1 MERSRTSEARA
12 VLAFAVSGLL
22 VLVLIGVAGVTVL
35 RRIGADQATREAE
48 RLVEVTAHGVVEPR
62 LTDGILR
69 GDADS
74 LIAIDT
80 LVNGAVVREPD
91 HRGSDPLAGR
101 TVVYADD
108 PALIGQRAAGLPLPS
123 PLSLSTTIATPDG
136 TPLRFQA
143 FLRPD
148 TISAAARRLWTS
160 FLPVLAVALVV
171 LAAVQIPLASRL
183 ARQVRRSQD
192 ERERLLRH
200 AIDAS
205 ELERRRIA
213 ADLHDGSVQ
222 QLAGLSMS
230 LAAKADELAVSDP
243 AASEALGDAAART
256 RQGMRSL
263 RSAVMGI
270 SPPDLRRAGLAA
282 ALADLTAPLA
292 AEGLEA
298 EVRVP
303 DGMDLPP
310 DVEALLFRASREGI
324 RNVVSHAQRAPRP
337 RDGDAERSPRGPG
350 GARRRRG
357 PRRRPTRR
365 AQRNGHL
372 GLRLLGELVDRR
384 RRTPRRHVGS
394 RRRNGVAGGGP
405 RPVIRVVIA
414 DDHHVVRTGLEQLLS
429 TFDDVEVVGTASGGE
444 EAVTLCTAERPDV
457 ALLDL
462 AMPDVDGI
470 EATRRILAG
479 SPDTKVIVFTSFSD
493 RERIVGALD
502 AGAVGYC

>member
-1 MERSRTSEARA
+1 VARSRTSEARA

-80 LVNGAVVREPD
+80 LVNGAVLREPIAAVWIVSLD
-91 HRGSDPLAGR
+91 GR
-101 TVVYADD
+101 VVYADD
-108 PALIGQRAAGLPLPS
+108 PALIGQPADGLPS
-123 PLSLSTTIATPDG
+123 PSPLAMSTKIATPGG

-143 FLRPD
+143 FLEPD
-148 TISAAARRLWTS
+148 TISSAARRLWTS

-171 LAAVQIPLASRL
+171 LAALQVPLAYRL
-183 ARQVRRSQD
+183 ARQVRRSQE

-230 LAAKADELAVSDP
+230 LAAKADALAKSDP

-282 ALADLTAPLA
+282 ALADLMAPLA
-292 AEGLEA
+292 GEGLDA
-298 EVRVP
+298 ELSVP
-303 DGMDLPP
+303 DGLDLPP
-310 DVEALLFRASREGI
+310 DIEALLFRASREGI
-324 RNVVSHAQRAPRP
+324 RNVVTHAGAQHVRVVVTSGDGRATLEVRDDGVGI
-337 RDGDAERSPRGPG
+337 DGDPG
-350 GARRRRG
+350 
-357 PRRRPTRR
+357 TI
-365 AQRNGHL
+365 QMNGHL
-372 GLRLLGELVDRR
+372 GLRLLGELVADAGGNLEV
-384 RRTPRRHVGS
+384 TPA
-394 RRRNGVAGGGP
+394 AGGGTVL
-405 RPVIRVVIA
+405 R
-414 DDHHVVRTGLEQLLS
+414 
-429 TFDDVEVVGTASGGE
+429 VEV
-444 EAVTLCTAERPDV
+444 PV
-457 ALLDL
+457 A
-462 AMPDVDGI
+462 
-470 EATRRILAG
+470 
-479 SPDTKVIVFTSFSD
+479 
-493 RERIVGALD
+493 
-502 AGAVGYC
+502 

>member
-1 MERSRTSEARA
+1 M
-12 VLAFAVSGLL
+12 
-22 VLVLIGVAGVTVL
+22 VL

-80 LVNGAVVREPD
+80 LVNGAVVREPITAVRILSLD
-91 HRGSDPLAGR
+91 GR
-101 TVVYADD
+101 VVYADD
-108 PALIGQRAAGLPLPS
+108 PALIGQRATGLPLPS
-123 PLSLSTTIATPDG
+123 PLTLSTTIATPDG

-143 FLRPD
+143 FLQPD

-160 FLPVLAVALVV
+160 FLPVLAVALVL

-270 SPPDLRRAGLAA
+270 SPPDLRRAGLPA
-282 ALADLTAPLA
+282 ALSDLTAPLA
-292 AEGLEA
+292 AEGLEV

-324 RNVVSHAQRAPRP
+324 RNVVSHAHAQHVLVTVSPDDRRVVLEV
-337 RDGDAERSPRGPG
+337 RDDGVGLGDD
-350 GARRRRG
+350 
-357 PRRRPTRR
+357 RR
-365 AQRNGHL
+365 AAQNGHV
-372 GLRLLGELVDRR
+372 GLRLLGELVTD
-384 RRTPRRHVGS
+384 
-394 RRRNGVAGGGP
+394 AGGLLD
-405 RPVIRVVIA
+405 ITSA
-414 DDHHVVRTGLEQLLS
+414 TGGGTVLR
-429 TFDDVEVVGTASGGE
+429 VEVPV
-444 EAVTLCTAERPDV
+444 P
-457 ALLDL
+457 
-462 AMPDVDGI
+462 
-470 EATRRILAG
+470 
-479 SPDTKVIVFTSFSD
+479 
-493 RERIVGALD
+493 
-502 AGAVGYC
+502 

>member
-1 MERSRTSEARA
+1 VERSRTSEARA

-22 VLVLIGVAGVTVL
+22 VLVLIGVAGVLVL

-80 LVNGAVVREPD
+80 LVNGAVVR
-91 HRGSDPLAGR
+91 DPITALRILSLDGR
-101 TVVYADD
+101 VVYADD
-108 PALIGQRAAGLPLPS
+108 PALIGQRATGLPLPS
-123 PLSLSTTIATPDG
+123 PLALSTTIATPDG

-143 FLRPD
+143 FLQPD

-160 FLPVLAVALVV
+160 FLPVLAVALVL

-243 AASEALGDAAART
+243 AASEALRDAAART

-270 SPPDLRRAGLAA
+270 SPPDLRRAGLPA

-292 AEGLEA
+292 AEGLDV

-310 DVEALLFRASREGI
+310 DIEALLFRASREGI
-324 RNVVSHAQRAPRP
+324 RNVVSHAHAHHVQVTVTPDDRRVVLEV
-337 RDGDAERSPRGPG
+337 RDDGVGLGDG
-350 GARRRRG
+350 RRG
-357 PRRRPTRR
+357 G
-365 AQRNGHL
+365 QQNGHV
-372 GLRLLGELVDRR
+372 GLRLLGELVTD
-384 RRTPRRHVGS
+384 
-394 RRRNGVAGGGP
+394 AGG
-405 RPVIRVVIA
+405 
-414 DDHHVVRTGLEQLLS
+414 LLDVTS
-429 TFDDVEVVGTASGGE
+429 ASGDGTVLRVEVPV
-444 EAVTLCTAERPDV
+444 P
-457 ALLDL
+457 
-462 AMPDVDGI
+462 
-470 EATRRILAG
+470 
-479 SPDTKVIVFTSFSD
+479 
-493 RERIVGALD
+493 
-502 AGAVGYC
+502 

>member
-48 RLVEVTAHGVVEPR
+48 RLIDVTAHGVVEPR

-80 LVNGAVVREPD
+80 LVNGAVVREPIMAVRILSLD
-91 HRGSDPLAGR
+91 GR
-101 TVVYADD
+101 VVYADD

-123 PLSLSTTIATPDG
+123 PLALSTKIATPDG

-143 FLRPD
+143 FLQPD

-160 FLPVLAVALVV
+160 FLPVLAVALVL

-222 QLAGLSMS
+222 QLAGLSMT
-230 LAAKADELAVSDP
+230 LAAKADELALSDP

-270 SPPDLRRAGLAA
+270 SPPDLRRAGLSA
-282 ALADLTAPLA
+282 ALADLTEPLA
-292 AEGLEA
+292 AEGLQV

-324 RNVVSHAQRAPRP
+324 RNVVSHAHAHHVLVTVTPNDRRVVLEV
-337 RDGDAERSPRGPG
+337 RDDGVGLGGD
-350 GARRRRG
+350 RRG
-357 PRRRPTRR
+357 T
-365 AQRNGHL
+365 QQNGHV
-372 GLRLLGELVDRR
+372 GLRLLGELVTD
-384 RRTPRRHVGS
+384 
-394 RRRNGVAGGGP
+394 AGG
-405 RPVIRVVIA
+405 
-414 DDHHVVRTGLEQLLS
+414 LLDVTS
-429 TFDDVEVVGTASGGE
+429 ASGDGTVLRVEVPT
-444 EAVTLCTAERPDV
+444 P
-457 ALLDL
+457 
-462 AMPDVDGI
+462 
-470 EATRRILAG
+470 
-479 SPDTKVIVFTSFSD
+479 
-493 RERIVGALD
+493 
-502 AGAVGYC
+502 

>member
-1 MERSRTSEARA
+1 VARSRTSEARA

-22 VLVLIGVAGVTVL
+22 VLVLIGVAGVIVL
-35 RRIGADQATREAE
+35 RRIGADQAIREAE
-48 RLVEVTAHGVVEPR
+48 RLVQVTAHGVVEPR
-62 LTDGILR
+62 LTDGIVR

-80 LVNGAVVREPD
+80 LVNGAVVR
-91 HRGSDPLAGR
+91 DPVTAVRILSLDGR
-101 TVVYADD
+101 VVYADD
-108 PALIGQRAAGLPLPS
+108 PALIGQRAAGTPSPS
-123 PLSLSTTIATPDG
+123 PLSLATMIATPDG

-143 FLRPD
+143 FLAPD

-160 FLPVLAVALVV
+160 FLPVLAIALVV

-230 LAAKADELAVSDP
+230 LAAKADELAASDP
-243 AASEALGDAAART
+243 VASAALRDAAAGT

-270 SPPDLRRAGLAA
+270 SPPDLRKAGLAA

-298 EVRVP
+298 DVRVP
-303 DGMDLPP
+303 DGLDVPP

-324 RNVVSHAQRAPRP
+324 RNVVSHARARHVLVSVTP
-337 RDGDAERSPRGPG
+337 RDHRVVLEVRDDGVGLGGDGRG
-350 GARRRRG
+350 AS
-357 PRRRPTRR
+357 
-365 AQRNGHL
+365 RNGHL
-372 GLRLLGELVDRR
+372 GLRLLGELVDD
-384 RRTPRRHVGS
+384 
-394 RRRNGVAGGGP
+394 AGGRLDVASAPGDGTVL
-405 RPVIRVVIA
+405 R
-414 DDHHVVRTGLEQLLS
+414 
-429 TFDDVEVVGTASGGE
+429 VEVPV
-444 EAVTLCTAERPDV
+444 P
-457 ALLDL
+457 
-462 AMPDVDGI
+462 
-470 EATRRILAG
+470 
-479 SPDTKVIVFTSFSD
+479 
-493 RERIVGALD
+493 
-502 AGAVGYC
+502 

>member
-1 MERSRTSEARA
+1 M
-12 VLAFAVSGLL
+12 
-22 VLVLIGVAGVTVL
+22 VL
-35 RRIGADQATREAE
+35 RKIGADQATREAE
-48 RLVEVTAHGVVEPR
+48 RLVEVTANGVVEPR

-80 LVNGAVVREPD
+80 LVNGAVVR
-91 HRGSDPLAGR
+91 DPITAVRILSLDGR
-101 TVVYADD
+101 VVYADD
-108 PALIGQRAAGLPLPS
+108 PALIGQPTTGTPQPS
-123 PLSLSTTIATPDG
+123 PLSMATMIVTPDG

-143 FLRPD
+143 FLEPD

-183 ARQVRRSQD
+183 ARQLRRSQD

-200 AIDAS
+200 AVEAS

-230 LAAKADELAVSDP
+230 LSAKADELATSDP
-243 AASEALGDAAART
+243 TASAALSDAAART

-270 SPPDLRRAGLAA
+270 SPPDLRKAGLAA

-298 EVRVP
+298 EVQVP
-303 DGMDLPP
+303 DGLDVPP

-324 RNVVSHAQRAPRP
+324 RNVVTHARARHVLVSVTPSVHHVTLEV
-337 RDGDAERSPRGPG
+337 RDDGIGLGDGGP
-350 GARRRRG
+350 A
-357 PRRRPTRR
+357 

-372 GLRLLGELVDRR
+372 GLRLLGELVDD
-384 RRTPRRHVGS
+384 
-394 RRRNGVAGGGP
+394 AGG
-405 RPVIRVVIA
+405 R
-414 DDHHVVRTGLEQLLS
+414 L
-429 TFDDVEVVGTASGGE
+429 
-444 EAVTLCTAERPDV
+444 DV
-457 ALLDL
+457 AS
-462 AMPDVDGI
+462 APGDGTVLRMEI
-470 EATRRILAG
+470 
-479 SPDTKVIVFTSFSD
+479 PVP
-493 RERIVGALD
+493 
-502 AGAVGYC
+502 

>member
-1 MERSRTSEARA
+1 VERSRTSEARA
-12 VLAFAVSGLL
+12 VVAFAVSGLV

-35 RRIGADQATREAE
+35 RGIGADQATREAE
-48 RLVEVTAHGVVEPR
+48 RLVDVTAHGVVEPR

-74 LIAIDT
+74 LIAIET
-80 LVNGAVVREPD
+80 LVNGAVVRAPITAVRILTMD
-91 HRGSDPLAGR
+91 GR
-101 TVVYADD
+101 VVYADD
-108 PALIGQRAAGLPLPS
+108 PDLIDQQAATLPS
-123 PLSLSTTIATPDG
+123 PSSLSLSTTITTPDG
-136 TPLRFQA
+136 TPLRFQV
-143 FLRPD
+143 FLQPD

-160 FLPVLAVALVV
+160 FLPVLAAALVV

-205 ELERRRIA
+205 DLERRRIA
-213 ADLHDGSVQ
+213 ADIHDGSVQ

-282 ALADLTAPLA
+282 ALADLTAPLV

-303 DGMDLPP
+303 DAMDLPP

-324 RNVVSHAQRAPRP
+324 RNVVSHAQARHVLVTVTTNDHRVLLEV
-337 RDGDAERSPRGPG
+337 RDDGVGFSSERLSAE
-350 GARRRRG
+350 
-357 PRRRPTRR
+357 
-365 AQRNGHL
+365 RNGHL
-372 GLRLLGELVDRR
+372 GLRLLGELVDD
-384 RRTPRRHVGS
+384 
-394 RRRNGVAGGGP
+394 AGGTLDVTSAP
-405 RPVIRVVIA
+405 
-414 DDHHVVRTGLEQLLS
+414 DDGTVLR
-429 TFDDVEVVGTASGGE
+429 VEVPV
-444 EAVTLCTAERPDV
+444 P
-457 ALLDL
+457 
-462 AMPDVDGI
+462 
-470 EATRRILAG
+470 
-479 SPDTKVIVFTSFSD
+479 
-493 RERIVGALD
+493 
-502 AGAVGYC
+502 

>member
-1 MERSRTSEARA
+1 M
-12 VLAFAVSGLL
+12 
-22 VLVLIGVAGVTVL
+22 LVLIGVAGVTVL

-80 LVNGAVVREPD
+80 LVNGAVVR
-91 HRGSDPLAGR
+91 DPITAVRILSLDGR
-101 TVVYADD
+101 VVYADD

-143 FLRPD
+143 FLQPD

-282 ALADLTAPLA
+282 ALADLTAPLV

-324 RNVVSHAQRAPRP
+324 RNVVSHAQARHVLVTR
-337 RDGDAERSPRGPG
+337 DAERSPRDPG
-350 GARRRRG
+350 GARRRRR
-357 PRRRPTRR
+357 PRRRRARR

-372 GLRLLGELVDRR
+372 GLRLLGELVDD
-384 RRTPRRHVGS
+384 
-394 RRRNGVAGGGP
+394 AGGPLDVTSAPGDGTVL
-405 RPVIRVVIA
+405 R
-414 DDHHVVRTGLEQLLS
+414 
-429 TFDDVEVVGTASGGE
+429 VEVPV
-444 EAVTLCTAERPDV
+444 P
-457 ALLDL
+457 
-462 AMPDVDGI
+462 
-470 EATRRILAG
+470 
-479 SPDTKVIVFTSFSD
+479 
-493 RERIVGALD
+493 
-502 AGAVGYC
+502 

>member
-1 MERSRTSEARA
+1 MERSRRSEARA
-12 VLAFAVSGLL
+12 VVAFAVSGLV
-22 VLVLIGVAGVTVL
+22 VLVLIGVAGVSVL

-80 LVNGAVVREPD
+80 LVNGAVVRAPITAVRILSLD
-91 HRGSDPLAGR
+91 GR
-101 TVVYADD
+101 VVYADD
-108 PALIGQRAAGLPLPS
+108 PALIGQRAGASPVPS
-123 PLSLSTTIATPDG
+123 SLAMSTTISTPDG
-136 TPLRFQA
+136 TPLRFQV
-143 FLRPD
+143 FLQPD

-160 FLPVLAVALVV
+160 FLPVLAIALVV
-171 LAAVQIPLASRL
+171 LAAVQIPLAYRL

-205 ELERRRIA
+205 DLERRRIA

-243 AASEALGDAAART
+243 AASEALGDAATRT

-282 ALADLTAPLA
+282 ALADLTAPLV
-292 AEGLEA
+292 AEGIEA

-303 DGMDLPP
+303 DGMDLSP
-310 DVEALLFRASREGI
+310 DVESLLFRASREGI
-324 RNVVSHAQRAPRP
+324 RNVVSHARARHVVVTVTPDDRVVVL
-337 RDGDAERSPRGPG
+337 R
-350 GARRRRG
+350 GARRRGGVRS
-357 PRRRPTRR
+357 RP
-365 AQRNGHL
+365 AQR
-372 GLRLLGELVDRR
+372 
-384 RRTPRRHVGS
+384 
-394 RRRNGVAGGGP
+394 A
-405 RPVIRVVIA
+405 
-414 DDHHVVRTGLEQLLS
+414 
-429 TFDDVEVVGTASGGE
+429 
-444 EAVTLCTAERPDV
+444 AERPPRPQ
-457 ALLDL
+457 A
-462 AMPDVDGI
+462 A
-470 EATRRILAG
+470 RRARRRCRRHPRHRVN
-479 SPDTKVIVFTSFSD
+479 S
-493 RERIVGALD
+493 R
-502 AGAVGYC
+502 